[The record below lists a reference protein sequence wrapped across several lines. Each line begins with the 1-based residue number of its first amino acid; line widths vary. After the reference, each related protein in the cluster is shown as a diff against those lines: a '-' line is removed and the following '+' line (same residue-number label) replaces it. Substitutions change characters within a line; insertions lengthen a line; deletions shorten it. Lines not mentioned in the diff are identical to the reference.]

1 MLLNGWPEDTYTVGG
16 HIHGA
21 LNFSVSWLN
30 QLTDQEIMS
39 QLERMHINK
48 SCELIL
54 YGKESHILEAKL
66 KNLGFPHVTIDENMI
81 NNAINSNKQ
90 LAKLQHFEKLVQFQ
104 MVTF

>member
-1 MLLNGWPEDTYTVGG
+1 
-16 HIHGA
+16 
-21 LNFSVSWLN
+21 
-30 QLTDQEIMS
+30 
-39 QLERMHINK
+39 MHINK

-90 LAKLQHFEKLVQFQ
+90 LAKLQHFENLFIPNWLLSEIESKRLLRY
-104 MVTF
+104 MK